1 MSRVQKV
8 CQCVRLQQYLLI
20 IELIRDA
27 RSRGANTFYELSRN
41 GAFPMPVAIRPAIP
55 DALPRTAA
63 TRAGRERL
71 LCGLATAVT
80 VLTAAIAILVVA
92 TAAVVLGIT

>member
-1 MSRVQKV
+1 
-8 CQCVRLQQYLLI
+8 
-20 IELIRDA
+20 
-27 RSRGANTFYELSRN
+27 
-41 GAFPMPVAIRPAIP
+41 MPVAIRPAIP
-55 DALPRTAA
+55 AALPRTAA

-71 LCGLATAVT
+71 LRGLATAVT

>member
-1 MSRVQKV
+1 
-8 CQCVRLQQYLLI
+8 
-20 IELIRDA
+20 
-27 RSRGANTFYELSRN
+27 
-41 GAFPMPVAIRPAIP
+41 MPVAIRPAIP

-71 LCGLATAVT
+71 LRGLATTVT
-80 VLTAAIAILVVA
+80 VLTAAIAVLVVA